1 MINLRNYYSKSGPFD
16 NRTCFDHLNTRL
28 VQYSYGYCITT
39 SRQIKLSNHLVLV
52 EVVGC
57 VCVLPLALLSWE
69 GFVDPFVEVVEV
81 ELVDCVVDVIV
92 GGVPPIRLFNT
103 PSSMC

>member
-1 MINLRNYYSKSGPFD
+1 MKSSLNDCCPKMIIASGQIKTSNHLVRYSD
-16 NRTCFDHLNTRL
+16 
-28 VQYSYGYCITT
+28 GYCIT

-81 ELVDCVVDVIV
+81 ELVDCVVDVMV